1 MTQPTISSVFD
12 ENTTSFSLD
21 ANKSREVV
29 YISPLN
35 SNQSVI
41 SSSEGIEDEVL
52 FTSRQLKKT
61 LINNTESSK
70 TYTLAIVEA

>member
-1 MTQPTISSVFD
+1 MSEPIISSILD
-12 ENTTSFSLD
+12 KNTTSFSLD
-21 ANKSREVV
+21 ANKSRVVV

-41 SSSEGIEDEVL
+41 SSSEGVEDEVL
-52 FTSRQLKKT
+52 FTSSQLKKT
-61 LINNTESSK
+61 LINNTESRK